1 MAQALAPLVASWRAV
16 GRPERPEMVLRLPG
30 SRRQQR
36 RHGGG
41 GGCWAP
47 APRQL
52 VAAASAQQEDVEGG
66 FCMPAYVTCDNK
78 RSKCFTVLDI
88 EIGDYPGTLSR
99 GDDAGAFN

>member
-1 MAQALAPLVASWRAV
+1 
-16 GRPERPEMVLRLPG
+16 MVLRLPG